1 MATRRILAIV
11 AFSFFVSLVT
21 SDVMIRDGVAV
32 DEMDIDD
39 DFDWQGLVFVLHR
52 NGEPDPCDS
61 GFDATHTKIPAAS
74 AGNKQMDKYGV
85 ESFLT
90 ETFAET
96 LMSENSAR
104 TSCGSPDNMTAPE
117 GLLGFCDM
125 GPDRTPILLDH
136 QKLVRVGGSSDS
148 SSLPCRWLTREGIRI
163 TSLQQLR
170 DIARQ
175 AKMAAQTC
183 TSSSESNPQDADQE
197 NCQGKEEF
205 KLHLYGVPAG
215 RVFMFA
221 PKFVGEIFE
230 LNHLTNNPNP
240 ETPVSLKVLS
250 LSPRVFDVLH
260 IFAEEEADAIVDRA
274 LKETSPTHRLHR
286 STTGT
291 SENSVIETR
300 TSENAFDTHGTVA
313 VRVKK

>member
-1 MATRRILAIV
+1 MTTRRILATV
-11 AFSFFVSLVT
+11 AFSFFISMVA

-61 GFDATHTKIPAAS
+61 GFDATHTKIPTAS
-74 AGNKQMDKYGV
+74 AGNKHMDKYGV

-90 ETFAET
+90 ETFGKT
-96 LMSENSAR
+96 LMSENSAS
-104 TSCGSPDNMTAPE
+104 TSCGSPDNITAPE

-136 QKLVRVGGSSDS
+136 LKLVRVGAGVG
-148 SSLPCRWLTREGIRI
+148 SLPCRWLTREGIRI

-170 DIARQ
+170 DIAHQ
-175 AKMAAQTC
+175 AKLAAQTC
-183 TSSSESNPQDADQE
+183 TSSSGSNPQDADQE
-197 NCQGKEEF
+197 DCQETEEF

-291 SENSVIETR
+291 SENSVIDTR